1 MSVSGTLY
9 TEKATLME
17 HFEKWT
23 IYACGLM
30 KHLIYNQ
37 LATNCQTRSLYCTVY
52 WGESISPSSLL
63 MFLPVSLSLSVS
75 YTHLHTHTR
84 THSLTHSL
92 GKRIF
97 VYKDCWNHDDR
108 PSGNGCQLGV
118 RISADKGIFGSF
130 QSFLYYSRYF
140 IIWLWDPIWSCQG
153 SG

>member
-84 THSLTHSL
+84 SLTHSEREFSSTRTVETMMTAL
-92 GKRIF
+92 RGT
-97 VYKDCWNHDDR
+97 V
-108 PSGNGCQLGV
+108 
-118 RISADKGIFGSF
+118 AD
-130 QSFLYYSRYF
+130 
-140 IIWLWDPIWSCQG
+140 WE
-153 SG
+153 